1 MAFSKGKESVGGGG
15 SSFVKHIGIGMF
27 EIAAIN
33 PNEKEYEE
41 LFGRAP
47 QKELTYVKEKEQ
59 DGKTYKQAT
68 VTVYLRNITG
78 GATSNFIVPVSFFL
92 DGIVKKGKDSGK
104 IKVIDKYGNC
114 RWVTEE
120 EYNNK
125 SVPLDKNGN
134 RMILAPDY
142 RACLGDEDLLVG
154 MLRAYLVLDRPDEYI
169 NGCWVFKSQ
178 EKLKDLESSLEHTK
192 DYFNG
197 DFSELKEIVK
207 LQPNNK
213 FQALLGIRKNDEGK
227 EFQDV
232 FKHHFMQYWESNL
245 SQLEYQLSRN
255 KEYNYSHTVFELCQ
269 LKEYLSDVTP
279 TDLSKGATTT
289 TANQIDFNNVEQDD
303 SLPF

>member
-1 MAFSKGKESVGGGG
+1 MAFGKGKESVGGG

-33 PNEKEYEE
+33 PDAKEYEQ
-41 LFGRAP
+41 LFGRPP
-47 QKELTYVKEKEQ
+47 QKELVYVKDKEQ
-59 DGKTYKQAT
+59 DGKAYKQAL

-78 GATSNFIVPVSFFL
+78 GATSNFIVPFTFFL
-92 DGIVKKGKDSGK
+92 DGIVKKGRESGK

-114 RWVTEE
+114 RWVTED
-120 EYNNK
+120 EYKDHKIPVDRNSNK
-125 SVPLDKNGN
+125 LVLS
-134 RMILAPDY
+134 PDY

-178 EKLKDLESSLEHTK
+178 DKLKDIESSLERTK

-213 FQALLGIRKNDEGK
+213 FQALLGIRESDDGK
-227 EFQDV
+227 EYQDV
-232 FKHHFMQYWESNL
+232 FKHCFMQYWETSTK
-245 SQLEYQLSRN
+245 QLEYQLSQN
-255 KEYNYSHTVFELCQ
+255 KEFNYSHTKFELCP
-269 LKEYLSDVTP
+269 LREYLPDVKP
-279 TDLSKGATTT
+279 TDFNNTSSKPQ
-289 TANQIDFNNVEQDD
+289 NQIDFNNVEEDG
-303 SLPF
+303 LPF